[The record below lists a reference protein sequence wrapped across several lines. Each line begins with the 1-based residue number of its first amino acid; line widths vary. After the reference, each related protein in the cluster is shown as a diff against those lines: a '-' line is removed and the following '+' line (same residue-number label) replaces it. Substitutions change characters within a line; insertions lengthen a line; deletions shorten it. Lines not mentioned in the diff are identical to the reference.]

1 MSETE
6 GQRNDS
12 PLLSERGVTTI
23 SDTVVSSLAGMAA
36 QEVDGVHMGGGASR
50 AAGGVLG
57 SITGS
62 ESRTSGIT
70 VEVGRT
76 ETAIDLKMGIEYN
89 KNILQTVEEVR
100 RRITDRVESMTGLR
114 IKELNATI
122 TDITFPETE
131 AGRRPARAIPP
142 SEPAEGQ
149 EEAPSDAPEARAT
162 PEDETTEPAEHET
175 TEAETTQ
182 VETAEA
188 ESEEIETAEAETTGT
203 PVEDSD
209 VAEEEVTQVEA
220 TEAETAEA
228 ETASVPVEDS
238 AAPEEEAIAPAED
251 SSVVEEEVTAEER
264 PPEEGESTTLR
275 TEETAEASE
284 AVTEVEAE
292 TTEETE
298 VTEEVQTPPEPE
310 TPEERMR
317 RRAQERARRRSRRA
331 QDS

>member
-50 AAGGVLG
+50 AAGGMLG

-70 VEVGRT
+70 VEVFRT

-100 RRITDRVESMTGLR
+100 RRITERVESMTGLR

-131 AGRRPARAIPP
+131 TRRRLERAKPP
-142 SEPAEGQ
+142 SEPDESQ
-149 EEAPSDAPEARAT
+149 EATPAAAPETRAT
-162 PEDETTEPAEHET
+162 PEDEPGEPAERDTTQAET
-175 TEAETTQ
+175 TEAEM
-182 VETAEA
+182 
-188 ESEEIETAEAETTGT
+188 
-203 PVEDSD
+203 
-209 VAEEEVTQVEA
+209 
-220 TEAETAEA
+220 TEAETAE
-228 ETASVPVEDS
+228 
-238 AAPEEEAIAPAED
+238 
-251 SSVVEEEVTAEER
+251 
-264 PPEEGESTTLR
+264 
-275 TEETAEASE
+275 
-284 AVTEVEAE
+284 
-292 TTEETE
+292 
-298 VTEEVQTPPEPE
+298 
-310 TPEERMR
+310 
-317 RRAQERARRRSRRA
+317 
-331 QDS
+331 